1 MSMNIIAWNFW
12 SQPNEQ
18 LLYNLMVGLF
28 VICFS
33 PYLIYMIYRFIFQ
46 KRIFRK
52 RLLKEFP
59 DAHLFFKDQ
68 DAIEEIRRQI
78 KNGNHKEALSMLEKL
93 KLSEVTPFAY
103 KLAHFYAMLGDYS
116 KCREYLEISS
126 EAKMLPS
133 KRTVKKEKAFKA
145 VSDKAWFDALSW
157 GQKYYSSDG

>member
-1 MSMNIIAWNFW
+1 MNMNIIAWNFW
-12 SQPNEQ
+12 SQWSE
-18 LLYNLMVGLF
+18 LF
-28 VICFS
+28 GYIFVVVLFIIFI
-33 PYLIYMIYRFIFQ
+33 PGYMIYKICFPR
-46 KRIFRK
+46 RGFRK
-52 RLLKEFP
+52 RMLKEFP

-93 KLSEVTPFAY
+93 KLTEVTPFAY
-103 KLAHFYAMLGDYS
+103 KIAHFYAMLGDYN